1 MMTICFLAFVYLE
14 SNVFTGRL
22 DGQRLLL
29 FPELE
34 ELVVSR
40 NSLAG
45 PIPGEFGS
53 LLKLSTLFLDS
64 NGLSGTVPSEL
75 ANMAPL
81 GEYRRHPNKRANILW
96 CLTLYLVSF
105 RCSYSPH
112 SGQ

>member
-1 MMTICFLAFVYLE
+1 MMITCFLVFVYLD
-14 SNVFTGRL
+14 SNSFDGRL

-34 ELVVSR
+34 ELVVSL

-53 LLKLSTLFLDS
+53 LTKLSTLILDS
-64 NGLSGTVPSEL
+64 NKLSGTIPSNL

-81 GEYRRHPNKRANILW
+81 GEYRGP
-96 CLTLYLVSF
+96 
-105 RCSYSPH
+105 
-112 SGQ
+112 